1 VTIATNRLEPNRERT
16 GKAIEGGRE
25 ELRRAREQRQ
35 RINDTLSDSDRATS
49 AYRKILRRAGL
60 LK

>member
-1 VTIATNRLEPNRERT
+1 LEPNRERT